1 MQYTGAE
8 VIASWLPFCSKKR
21 ATAIAQSLTEKRIGA
36 VLMISKD
43 RESEPSLFS

>member
-21 ATAIAQSLTEKRIGA
+21 ATAIAQSLTEKQIGA

-43 RESEPSLFS
+43 KSEAPLFS